1 MSTPEKKDFHLVLT
15 FTARPNKLKL
25 PIAIA
30 VASAG
35 VLLIVV
41 TMFTNI
47 AARMLPM
54 SDSYLQVLV
63 PRAADGKEALSL
75 VKLDYPT
82 PDNTLGVSGPVVNP
96 TDFPINGLMA
106 VVTAQDINNAVQT
119 VEVPLTPAEIPSQGE
134 RIFETTIT
142 LGAKPGGYS
151 LKFRLAD
158 DGPFVPHRDDRS
170 LTAPVISS
178 PEPPPAPPASPA
190 PPAKK

>member
-1 MSTPEKKDFHLVLT
+1 VSTPEKKDFHLDLT
-15 FTARPNKLKL
+15 FTDRPNKLVL

-30 VASAG
+30 VAAAG
-35 VLLIVV
+35 ILLIAV
-41 TMFTNI
+41 TMFTNFAERI
-47 AARMLPM
+47 LPM

-75 VKLDYPT
+75 VQLDYPT
-82 PDNTLGVSGPVVNP
+82 TENTLSVSGSVVNR
-96 TDFPINGLMA
+96 TDFPITGLLA

-119 VEVPLTPAEIPSQGE
+119 VEVPLTPAEIISQGTGS
-134 RIFETTIT
+134 FQTTIT

-151 LKFRLAD
+151 LRFRLAD

-178 PEPPPAPPASPA
+178 PAPPPAPPASPA